1 MTPLSACVRNLTD
14 SPSLSSQGAPI
25 LNSNHSVPF
34 TNHYYSL
41 PTHYIEIRTDHIFVA
56 IGWTASKRLS
66 YMESNWPYFVGFG
79 LPIAVLTSLPP
90 SFIIRSV

>member
-14 SPSLSSQGAPI
+14 SLSLSSQGAPI
-25 LNSNHSVPF
+25 LNSITILFHSPI
-34 TNHYYSL
+34 TT
-41 PTHYIEIRTDHIFVA
+41 THYIEIRTDHIFVA
-56 IGWTASKRLS
+56 VGWTASKRLS

-79 LPIAVLTSLPP
+79 LPLAVLTSLPP